1 VSSDDDAGR
10 DDKPPSFHREPRG
23 RPPRPSRSGEGMDSV
38 LLHLRDQLRRNVVE
52 RLPEDDPEA
61 SA

>member
-1 VSSDDDAGR
+1 
-10 DDKPPSFHREPRG
+10 
-23 RPPRPSRSGEGMDSV
+23 MDSV